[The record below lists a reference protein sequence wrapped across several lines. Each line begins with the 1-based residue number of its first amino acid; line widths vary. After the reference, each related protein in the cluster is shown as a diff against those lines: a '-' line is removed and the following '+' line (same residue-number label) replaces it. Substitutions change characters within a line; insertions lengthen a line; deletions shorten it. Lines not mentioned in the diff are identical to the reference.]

1 MDFLEN
7 MNFSCQLQFVGIPA
21 KIGPFLFVRALE
33 NEKFEK
39 FEKLSPEVL
48 PKRINV
54 QYSLSYRSS
63 KKTVAAFT
71 LFIGTSEGKKKWGA
85 NTRIPIVLV
94 LAPKG
99 FILRLQHDQ

>member
-1 MDFLEN
+1 MDFLEK

-33 NEKFEK
+33 NEK

-71 LFIGTSEGKKKWGA
+71 LFIGTSEGKK
-85 NTRIPIVLV
+85 I
-94 LAPKG
+94 
-99 FILRLQHDQ
+99 